1 MSNGIRVILL
11 SFQKKRHGW
20 PHAGLADAL
29 SPLLR
34 RVRTRYLLESLR
46 LALLWGMALAAGT
59 LVLLRLTPV
68 GLPGLWAAVT
78 GGVSALLVV
87 AWRTWRRPDALDV
100 VRVADSLGLDG
111 RVVTAYRLLARQSP
125 PDPWAWA
132 AVGESLA
139 ACRELGSSLERIYPI
154 MPAARPWRHAG
165 LMAAV
170 LLVLSLLP
178 NPLASH
184 WDARREERA
193 ALAEAARQSRLAVEK
208 VQHLKLGAQKL
219 LPEEVRRELAAL
231 PRTVSKARNRMEAA
245 TRLER
250 SSRELDDLLRG
261 LNPGAHRDVRE
272 LAALWERK
280 NDRVLKGLAAALENG
295 DAAKAQELARQL
307 FGAADGKERVERA
320 LALFQGAETVKTPAL
335 RQSLRDAARAMLGG
349 KDGGEGDPAG
359 KSPGAGGGKGNHSD
373 SAGEAL
379 ASALG
384 ELAETALAASR
395 LAAASSV
402 FNGLARQLAAGA
414 PASALAVAGNAGY
427 PTGPGAG
434 MAGAGGYPGGAVSP
448 AGAGSGVPGTAG
460 GAAGSTGS
468 DDGAGGSGAGSTG
481 QGQGTGDGPDGG
493 NGSGEST
500 GSGGRGN
507 GGNGGGRGGV
517 GNGTGGQGAG
527 HSGGGMETIYA
538 PSLLGGRGEESRVA
552 GQVRPGEA
560 GEQVGLHQSPTT
572 LGAIRPYSEVYAAY
586 KAEAQESLSR
596 APLPPA
602 LQSLV
607 WQYFE
612 GVRPEE

>member
-1 MSNGIRVILL
+1 MSNNIRVILL
-11 SFQKKRHGW
+11 SFQKKRYGW

-29 SPLLR
+29 SPLGR
-34 RVRTRYLLESLR
+34 RVHTRYLLESLR
-46 LALLWGMALAAGT
+46 LALLWGMALAAAS
-59 LVLLRLTPV
+59 LVLLRLLPV
-68 GLPGLWAAVT
+68 GLSGLWSALT
-78 GGVSALLVV
+78 GGITAALVT

-111 RVVTAYRLLARQSP
+111 RAVTAYRLLAGQP
-125 PDPWAWA
+125 LPDPWAQA

-139 ACRELGSSLERIYPI
+139 ACRELGTRVERIYPVI
-154 MPAARPWRHAG
+154 PAAGPWGHAG

-208 VQHLKLGAQKL
+208 VQQLKIGAQGL
-219 LPEEVRRELAAL
+219 LPEELRRELTAL
-231 PRTVSKARNRMEAA
+231 PRAVSRAPNRVEAA

-250 SSRELDDLLRG
+250 SGRKLDDLLAG
-261 LNPGAHRDVRE
+261 LNPGARRDVRE

-280 NDRVLKGLAAALENG
+280 NDRVLMGLAAALKNG
-295 DAAKAQELARQL
+295 DATKARELARQL
-307 FGAADGKERVERA
+307 FGATDGKEREERA

-335 RQSLRDAARAMLGG
+335 RQSLRDAARAVL
-349 KDGGEGDPAG
+349 EGDPAG
-359 KSPGAGGGKGNHSD
+359 TSRGVGGGKGNHSD

-427 PTGPGAG
+427 PTGPGAEI
-434 MAGAGGYPGGAVSP
+434 AGAGGYPGGAANP
-448 AGAGSGVPGTAG
+448 AGAGTGAPGAAG
-460 GAAGSTGS
+460 GSVAGTGAAGSGGS
-468 DDGAGGSGAGSTG
+468 GDGAGGSGAGGTG
-481 QGQGTGDGPDGG
+481 QGQGTGDRTGGGNGGGENTASGGRGG
-493 NGSGEST
+493 NGSG
-500 GSGGRGN
+500 R
-507 GGNGGGRGGV
+507 GGG

-538 PSLLGGRGEESRVA
+538 PFLLGGKGEESRVA

-572 LGAIRPYSEVYAAY
+572 LGAIRPYREVYAAY
-586 KAEAQESLSR
+586 KAEARESLSR

-612 GVRPEE
+612 GVKPEE